1 MKLERSS
8 PHLFGNKLKQNKKKS
23 EFFSSS
29 PGVVERHFRFLV
41 VIRCFIEAFLPHR
54 EQMETPGR
62 RRDLMLREREREREK
77 GAREEEESEFETR
90 WGKTFPLPSLCV
102 FFLVVEKENT
112 PRRQTYLDSALFRV
126 QVEVLQKDFEAL
138 QG

>member
-1 MKLERSS
+1 
-8 PHLFGNKLKQNKKKS
+8 
-23 EFFSSS
+23 
-29 PGVVERHFRFLV
+29 
-41 VIRCFIEAFLPHR
+41 
-54 EQMETPGR
+54 METPGR